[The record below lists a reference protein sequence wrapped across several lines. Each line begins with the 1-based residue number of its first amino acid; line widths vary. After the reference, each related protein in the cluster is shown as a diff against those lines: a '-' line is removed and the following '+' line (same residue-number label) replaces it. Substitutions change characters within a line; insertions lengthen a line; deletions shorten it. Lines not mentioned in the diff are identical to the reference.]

1 MLREPVRFSLDLGI
15 CDPES
20 LSTVCPAIR
29 CPCTGIRATI
39 SDPTRTPYVTC
50 LGLVTFVVGERSSS
64 GSGAV
69 VASSV
74 GFGFSKTG
82 GLLESITVV
91 RSCLDLLESLS

>member
-15 CDPES
+15 CDSES

-50 LGLVTFVVGERSSS
+50 LGLVVGERSSS